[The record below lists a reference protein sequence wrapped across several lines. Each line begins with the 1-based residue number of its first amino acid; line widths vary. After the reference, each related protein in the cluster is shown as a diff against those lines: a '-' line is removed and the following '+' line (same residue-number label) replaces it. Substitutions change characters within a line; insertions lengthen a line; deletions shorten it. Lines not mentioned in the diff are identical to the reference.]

1 LREAQAFVHF
11 GQFFIMIIDLQ
22 KFITEERS
30 CWSELESVLDRIEKK
45 PEVRLTIG
53 QLERFHYLYQRASA
67 DLAKISTFSAEP
79 NTRLYLEALVGRAFG
94 EIHETRE
101 KPHRLR
107 PLHWFFTTFP
117 QTFRKHVRAFW
128 ISLLAIGVGAAFGGF
143 TLIVDSG
150 AKQVLLPFSHLQGN
164 PSERVKKEENVDA
177 DRLKGAK
184 TTFSSF
190 LMTHNTKVAILTL
203 ALGLTWGI
211 GTLIMLFYNGIILG
225 AVAVD
230 YMLAG
235 ETPFLLGWLLPHGA
249 VEIPAILL
257 AGQAGMVLAGALIG
271 WGKPISLRMRLRKIS
286 NDLVTLICGVALML
300 VWAGTVEAFFS
311 QYHEPVMPYAVKI
324 GFGVFELIILALFLG
339 MAGRKNA

>member
-1 LREAQAFVHF
+1 
-11 GQFFIMIIDLQ
+11 MIIDLQ

-30 CWSELESVLDRIEKK
+30 NWVELEAVLDRLGKK
-45 PEVRLTIG
+45 PEITLSLR

-79 NTRLYLEALVGRAFG
+79 NTRLYLESLVGRAFG

-117 QTFRKHVRAFW
+117 QTFRKHIRAFW

-143 TLIVDSG
+143 TVIVDSST
-150 AKQVLLPFSHLQGN
+150 KQILLPFSHLQGD
-164 PSERVKKEENVDA
+164 PSDRVKKEEDVNA
-177 DRLKGAK
+177 DRLQGSK

-190 LMTHNTKVAILTL
+190 LMTHNTKVAIFTL

-211 GTLIMLFYNGIILG
+211 GTVIMLFYNGIILG

-230 YMLAG
+230 YVMAG
-235 ETPFLLGWLLPHGA
+235 ETSFLFGWLLPHGA

-257 AGQAGMVLAGALIG
+257 AGQAGIVLAGALIG

-286 NDLVTLICGVALML
+286 NDLVTLISGVALML
-300 VWAGTVEAFFS
+300 VWAGIIEAFFS

-324 GFGVFELIILALFLG
+324 GFGAFELIILALFLG
-339 MAGRKNA
+339 RAGRKNA